1 MSTARDDDE
10 LEPLPEDFVIPD
22 DASALARDRA
32 AHRMS
37 GLPSVDPI
45 LIRVILTL
53 VIGFLC
59 TFAMFMVVTSKQMI
73 CANETEC
80 AAAALSPLQTG
91 LVLFTPLITAAAAL
105 LALKAAEVADDP
117 QAAPH
122 RRGLRPH
129 RLRRRLLHDA
139 VAPRVAPARATAP
152 HPALPAR
159 FAPHPVVRPS

>member
-37 GLPSVDPI
+37 GLPTVDPI

-105 LALKAAEVADDP
+105 LALKLPKSPTTRKRLLTAAIFVPIVCAIVYFTTL
-117 QAAPH
+117 Q
-122 RRGLRPH
+122 
-129 RLRRRLLHDA
+129 RLATGRLASRRRI
-139 VAPRVAPARATAP
+139 P
-152 HPALPAR
+152 HFRRDSRLIR
-159 FAPHPVVRPS
+159 S